1 MISIKDVRRAGVPL
15 VAVETSDMQQTILNV
30 TNELNGKAQEVPIL
44 CWDVCRG
51 LEGLNEKGKEFLGT
65 GGINDGLQNPKDC
78 LVALAFNMISHHK
91 EAERSIIFFQNAH
104 LYWKMEEVL
113 QATWNL
119 RDILKGI
126 GATLILLCASVQLP
140 AELKNDIVTLTDS
153 LPDDAEVTIIVDSI
167 LKDAKIKKVED
178 KAKIHDTLL
187 GLTAFAAENVLAMSI
202 KKEEGETIIDRVG
215 LWERKRKMIEQTPGL
230 SVWRGGETFEDI
242 GGYDN
247 AKLFMKSICKGNA
260 SPRSVIFIDEIE
272 KSMAGSQS
280 DSSGVSQ
287 DYLRC
292 LLTWMQD
299 KKAAGVIFIGVAG
312 SGKSAIAKAT
322 GNESNIPTIALDLGG
337 MKGSL
342 VGESEQRLRTALQV
356 VDAVS
361 QGKCLFVATCNSIGS
376 LPPELRRRFSLG
388 TFFFDIPDDKAKT
401 KIWSIHLKKYSITDK
416 QKSAFPNDAGWTGA
430 EIENCC
436 NIAFRLNCNL
446 TQAAKFIVPVTVSG
460 KDRILQMS
468 KDASGKYID
477 ASKEGVYKY
486 EEKAMQVN
494 AGRKFNE

>member
-1 MISIKDVRRAGVPL
+1 MISLKAVRRAGVPL
-15 VAVETSDMQQTILNV
+15 VAIETSDMQQTILNI
-30 TNELNGKAQEVPIL
+30 TNELNDKAQETPML
-44 CWDVCRG
+44 RWDVCRG
-51 LEGLNEKGKEFLGT
+51 LEGLNDEGRKFTSQYDAQGT
-65 GGINDGLQNPKDC
+65 QNPKDC
-78 LVALAFNMISHHK
+78 LLALSNNK
-91 EAERSIIFFQNAH
+91 LPERAIIFFENAH

-126 GATLILLCASVQLP
+126 GATLVMLCASVQLP
-140 AELKNDIVTLTDS
+140 AELKNDVITLTDT

-167 LKDAKIKKVED
+167 LKDAKIKKVVD
-178 KAKIHDTLL
+178 KEKIHDTLL
-187 GLTAFAAENVLAMSI
+187 GLSAFAAEQVLAMSI
-202 KKEEGETIIDRVG
+202 QKQDGETNIDRVG

-230 SVWRGGETFEDI
+230 SVWRGGETFDDI
-242 GGYDN
+242 GGYEN
-247 AKLFMKSICKGNA
+247 VKSFMRSICKGNA
-260 SPRSVIFIDEIE
+260 APRSISFIDEIE

-299 KKAAGVIFIGVAG
+299 KKAVGVIFIGVAG
-312 SGKSAIAKAT
+312 SGKSAVAKAT
-322 GNESNIPTIALDLGG
+322 GNESNIPTINLDLGG

-342 VGESEQRLRTALQV
+342 VGESETRLRSALQV

-388 TFFFDIPDDKAKT
+388 TFFFDTPDDKAKT
-401 KIWSIHLKKYSITDK
+401 KIWSIHLKKYNVNDK
-416 QKSAFPNDAGWTGA
+416 QKASFPNDLGWTGA

-436 NIAFRLNCNL
+436 NIAYRLNCTL
-446 TQAAKFIVPVTVSG
+446 TQAAKFIIPVTVSG
-460 KDRILQMS
+460 KDRIVQMS

-477 ASKEGVYKY
+477 ASKEGVYIY
-486 EEKAMQVN
+486 QEKVN
-494 AGRKFNE
+494 TVSQGRKFDE